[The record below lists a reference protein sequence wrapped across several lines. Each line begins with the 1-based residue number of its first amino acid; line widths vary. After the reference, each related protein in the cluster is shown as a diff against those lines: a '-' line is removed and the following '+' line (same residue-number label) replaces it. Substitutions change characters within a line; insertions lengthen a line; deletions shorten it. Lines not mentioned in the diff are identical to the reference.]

1 MRRLDVVL
9 EPTKDKVLEAAA
21 KPIIDAL
28 RDNALKRAAGVN
40 FYNTSKFTMSSL
52 LADADGIRENL
63 TQYVT
68 SFSPDVA
75 DIFDKFAKS
84 SIASRIWTIMT
95 CCSSWSSVFAIPR
108 STCRR

>member
-9 EPTKDKVLEAAA
+9 EPTKDKVLEAAS

-28 RDNALKRAAGVN
+28 RDSALKRAAGVN

-68 SFSPDVA
+68 SFCPDVA
-75 DIFDKFAKS
+75 DTLAEIRELEAG
-84 SIASRIWTIMT
+84 IAEKMQGILEGE
-95 CCSSWSSVFAIPR
+95 
-108 STCRR
+108 